1 MTKKTSTISQII
13 TKKIK
18 EKNIQKS
25 ILEVDDL
32 VNHHLELLD
41 INASKETV
49 MKQAIQEI
57 NKAHIKNKI
66 IKNKKGNM
74 REYFDS
80 LNNFFKGKLFY
91 IALKDSKKYLKF
103 TEIEAIVDKQTLL
116 GFIKEIEVGQE
127 YAWSLIDNI
136 RSEKLKN
143 FLYGIFTYLYF

>member
-143 FLYGIFTYLYF
+143 FLYGLFTYLYF